1 MVNIDNFKKIE
12 LRIGTIIEVN
22 EFPEAR
28 NPTYQ
33 LKIDFGGFGIRQ
45 SSAKVI
51 DHYSKEDLI
60 DRQIVA
66 VVNFP
71 TKKVANFNSEVLV
84 LGTDGNDKGIILLD
98 VDKPIQNGVKIS

>member
-45 SSAKVI
+45 SSAKVT
-51 DHYSKEDLI
+51 DHYSKEDLL

>member
-45 SSAKVI
+45 SSAKVT
-51 DHYSKEDLI
+51 DHYSKEDLL

-98 VDKPIQNGVKIS
+98 VYKPIQNGVKIS